1 MVVRKISTFPIE
13 AVDSLS
19 ERPGRC
25 HNEVSTTSR
34 IGIAITTKDRWDD
47 LAMTLERL
55 EAYGLAGNETI
66 VMDDGSELPAPQSL
80 MTRFCWVRFERSP
93 FSLGYVGQRNRL
105 ATMLSAP
112 LYLSLD
118 DDSFPIHG
126 ELIKAGEWLEEHPDA
141 IGLAFPILETGNDA
155 EILTLLSVPPYPV
168 RLFVGC
174 AHLLKRELFLKL
186 GGYWEFLH
194 YYCEEPEFTIRA
206 WKQSYCVYHYPPV
219 IIKHNKSAVQRNVAK
234 SIRYWTRNE
243 FLLKALHYPLP
254 FFILNVITLLPHFF
268 RTSPN
273 HRRHLRASFVGFSE
287 ALLKLPFVWKHRS
300 PLSLEQFL
308 IFRKRTRP
316 PVK

>member
-1 MVVRKISTFPIE
+1 MCKVSAFPIE
-13 AVDSLS
+13 AVDSPS

-25 HNEVSTTSR
+25 HNAVSTAGR
-34 IGIAITTKDRWDD
+34 IGIAITTKDRWAD
-47 LAMTLERL
+47 LAMTLDRL
-55 EAYGLAGNETI
+55 EAYGLAGTETI

-80 MTRFCWVRFERSP
+80 MTRFSWVRFERSP
-93 FSLGYVGQRNRL
+93 FSLGYVVQRNRL
-105 ATMLSAP
+105 ATMLSTP

-126 ELIKAGEWLEEHPDA
+126 ELVKAGEWLEERPDA
-141 IGLAFPILETGNDA
+141 VGLAFPILETGNEA
-155 EILTLLSVPPYPV
+155 EILALLSVPPYPV

-206 WKQSYCVYHYPPV
+206 WKQSYCIYHYPSV
-219 IIKHNKSAVQRNVAK
+219 TIKHNKSAVQRNVAK

-243 FLLKALHYPLP
+243 LWLKALHYPLP
-254 FFILNVITLLPHFF
+254 FFIINVITLLPHFL

-273 HRRHLRASFVGFSE
+273 HRRHLGVTLVGFSE
-287 ALLKLPFVWKHRS
+287 ALFKLPFVWKHRS

-308 IFRKRTRP
+308 IMRKRPLPLVR
-316 PVK
+316 